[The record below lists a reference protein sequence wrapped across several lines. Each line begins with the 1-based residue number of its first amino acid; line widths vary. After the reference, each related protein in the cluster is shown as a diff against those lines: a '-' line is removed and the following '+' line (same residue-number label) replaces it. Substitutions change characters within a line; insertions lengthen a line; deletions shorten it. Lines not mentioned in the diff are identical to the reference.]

1 MLKNKIT
8 NKRSIYFFSFGL
20 ICAVACG
27 LSVKAQE
34 ATERI
39 SIDGAIRIA
48 LAHNRQAAIAKLDE
62 KIATA
67 NYRQTDAIFLPD
79 VSASYSAY
87 TTNDPLSS
95 FGFKLEQQVIS
106 SNDFN
111 PTLLNHP
118 ERTSNYNA
126 SLTVKQPLV
135 NLDMWYARKGAKLQ
149 ADMYTYSS
157 ERNRQYLVFQV
168 QQACMQLQLAYDV
181 TKVLEQARRTAQEA
195 YRFTNDRYQQGLLQK
210 SDVLNA
216 EVEISNM
223 ESDLAKAKSGI
234 ANASDNL
241 AMLLG
246 RPAGTVYQITD
257 SLNVSL
263 SGNFNSLVPQ
273 QRADLAAMQKSV
285 DAANMMVKSG
295 RMGYL
300 PKLNAFGN
308 FQYND
313 SRVAG
318 FGANSYFAGIQLSW
332 DIFKGNRTRRQVE
345 IQTLQRDKLA
355 EQFAQQKDQAQLE
368 LDKAMRDLSDANI
381 ALKQQH
387 LAVEQSADALRILQ
401 NRYAQGLVN
410 TTDLLAAQT
419 QLAQRGLALAQAK
432 FSAQIANAYI
442 NLLTTITNPQ

>member
-1 MLKNKIT
+1 MT
-8 NKRSIYFFSFGL
+8 NKAFTHFFSFVL
-20 ICAVACG
+20 IGTVAFG
-27 LSVKAQE
+27 SSAKAQE
-34 ATERI
+34 ITERI
-39 SIDGAIRIA
+39 SIDSAIRIA
-48 LAHNRQAAIAKLDE
+48 LAYNRQAAIAKLDE

-79 VSASYSAY
+79 ITANYLAY

-111 PTLLNHP
+111 PALLNHP

-135 NLDMWYARKGAKLQ
+135 NPDMWYARKGAKLQ
-149 ADMYTYSS
+149 ADMYNYTAQ
-157 ERNRQYLVFQV
+157 RTRQFLAFQV
-168 QQACMQLQLAYDV
+168 QQACVQLQLAYDAN
-181 TKVLEQARRTAQEA
+181 KVLEQAKRTAQEA
-195 YRFTNDRYQQGLLQK
+195 YRSTNDRYLQGLLQK

-216 EVEISNM
+216 EVQVSNM
-223 ESDLAKAKSGI
+223 ESDLAKANSGI

-241 AMLLG
+241 GMLLG

-257 SLNVSL
+257 SLNVNL
-263 SGNFNSLVPQ
+263 SGNFNPHVPQ
-273 QRADLAAMQKSV
+273 QRADLAAMQKAVNAADMMLKSV
-285 DAANMMVKSG
+285 
-295 RMGYL
+295 RMAYL

-313 SRVAG
+313 SRIAG

-332 DIFKGNRTRRQVE
+332 DIFNGNRTHRQVE
-345 IQTLQRDKLA
+345 IQTLEKDKLT

-368 LDKAMRDLSDANI
+368 LNKALRDLADANI
-381 ALKQQH
+381 ALKQQS
-387 LAVEQSADALRILQ
+387 LAVDRSADALRILQ

-432 FSAQIANAYI
+432 FSAQIAVAYI
-442 NLLTTITNPQ
+442 NLLTTTTDPQ